1 MEEPLCCDCA
11 PGKCPF
17 IKIKDRTQPRKAH
30 EDPLMSDPPSLLRP
44 VAALSLCAL
53 APLTTT
59 HRQCLEKL
67 GKRGRGAGALL
78 LLCLRLP
85 PSIALHAL
93 NHAMAQRPSAPC
105 HKPPAAAAAL
115 VPLPTSSPG
124 GWAGGRKVGSRLG
137 PLVLKLEKRGRK
149 SGWKAW

>member
-30 EDPLMSDPPSLLRP
+30 EGPLMSDLPSLLRP

-59 HRQCLEKL
+59 HRQCLEQL
-67 GKRGRGAGALL
+67 GIRAGGLSPRCAPSPLPSCALHAPNGHAHGQTAICPKPQPLL
-78 LLCLRLP
+78 LLLRWCPQIDLP
-85 PSIALHAL
+85 
-93 NHAMAQRPSAPC
+93 R
-105 HKPPAAAAAL
+105 
-115 VPLPTSSPG
+115 
-124 GWAGGRKVGSRLG
+124 VGSRLTG
-137 PLVLKLEKRGRK
+137 PSNQLKPVEGDENWSPCRRLRRRSEK
-149 SGWKAW
+149 